1 MKVFFRCTLI
11 LLFVV
16 PGRVFAGTPLQ
27 QIKLVSIVPDEKNN
41 EAFFLVN
48 PLCLAKANGSILI
61 SDQAQSQIYQLNLD
75 GRLIRTIGKR
85 GQGPGE
91 FGNQSTIASNG
102 KQIFVEDQGNRK
114 VQILSMEG
122 KFQSQFRQALLWRYF
137 LPIGDDLLANPALPP
152 SIATSPIKH
161 NLLLFDVHGNRLK
174 NIGSPFQSC
183 LRGNRFDMA
192 NRLTLKSNGFSIFS
206 IQYFGN
212 IVRVYNPRLEM
223 EDEFV
228 LKHPAGNRI
237 MGYVFDVVENQLFVA
252 ALSSYNSKSQSI
264 YFYGYDTTGDFL
276 GELELKYEGEEIVLK
291 DLLVIR
297 RDDYLWFY
305 ILLVEP
311 ECELVIGKC
320 PVAWKGAGNKK

>member
-1 MKVFFRCTLI
+1 MKKFLRFTLL

-16 PGRVFAGTPLQ
+16 SGSVFAGRPTF

-41 EAFFLVN
+41 EEFFLVH
-48 PLCLAKANGSILI
+48 PLCLAEANGSILI
-61 SDQAQSQIYQLNLD
+61 SDQPQSQIYQLNLE

-137 LPIGDDLLANPALPP
+137 LPVGNHLLANPALPP
-152 SIATSPIKH
+152 SIATSPVKH
-161 NLLLFDVHGNRLK
+161 NLLLFDIHGNLLK
-174 NIGSPFQSC
+174 SVGSPFRVS
-183 LRGNRFDMA
+183 LRGRRFDMA
-192 NRLTLKSNGFSIFS
+192 NQLVLKSNGFKIFS
-206 IQYFGN
+206 AQYFGN
-212 IVRVYNPRLEM
+212 IVRVYNSRLDM
-223 EDEFV
+223 EDEFI
-228 LKHPAGNRI
+228 LEHPAGNRI

-252 ALSSYNSKSQSI
+252 ALPSYNSKSI
-264 YFYGYDTTGDFL
+264 RFYGYTTTGNFL
-276 GELELKYEGEEIVLK
+276 GELELKYEGDEIIPK

-320 PVAWKGAGNKK
+320 PVAWQAVSQ